1 MTDRVDEHLEER
13 IIRLIDGELGEAE
26 AAGLQRELL
35 RNPAAARLKLE
46 YEQQNEAVK
55 LAMEAALTAPNGAGS
70 TVTGRPT
77 ITLLRWATAAA
88 AAAIVLGGALW
99 IAWPTN
105 ETTPGPG
112 GDGAVASGGS
122 GSRVEQPA
130 ALDTFQPP
138 AEPDVPLRRVRH
150 VDRFYV
156 DFYDEQR
163 NELRRVPFEREQVRI
178 VPVAMGM

>member
-1 MTDRVDEHLEER
+1 MMDRVDEHLEER

-26 AAGLQRELL
+26 AAELERELL

-46 YEQQNEAVK
+46 YEQQNETVR
-55 LAMEAALTAPNGAGS
+55 LALEAALTAPSGAGG
-70 TVTGRPT
+70 TVAARRTM
-77 ITLLRWATAAA
+77 TLLRWTTAAA

-99 IAWPTN
+99 IAWPAH
-105 ETTPGPG
+105 ETTGVPG
-112 GDGAVASGGS
+112 GSNVADSS
-122 GSRVEQPA
+122 AGSRGEQPA
-130 ALDTFQPP
+130 ALDAYQPP
-138 AEPDVPLRRVRH
+138 SEPEVPLQRVRH

-163 NELRRVPFEREQVRI
+163 NEFRRVPFEREQVRI